1 MMAHFFSGG
10 KRTGME
16 RLCIRAG
23 KRALEMIRDGGFR
36 FDRVTAYAGP
46 AVGPRWLV
54 ASGIDLAFLRNGT
67 LASKSRPVL
76 LTGASAGAWRFA
88 AWLQPEP
95 EKSYRRLIEA
105 YIGIPCDRRSTPASL
120 KKGIQETINAYLEDD
135 AIPFALAHDHY
146 RLAVTTARARNF
158 AASETPWVQK
168 WGLALCYALN
178 RINRRHLFRFFER
191 VVFYSGPRPPQFCL
205 RPGFRGAAVALNPIN
220 FKHAVLASGAI
231 PLLIEGVSDIY
242 GAPRGVYRD
251 GGIIDY
257 HIDHNYAAK
266 EDDVTL
272 LVHHED
278 RVIPGWLDKKIKG
291 RRPAAG
297 ALDNLLLIAP
307 SPEFVQ
313 TFPGGKI
320 PDRDD
325 FLTFIDDPAGRILN
339 WRKVVETCAPL
350 GEECIDLVDSGKIRR
365 IAEPLNL
372 D

>member
-1 MMAHFFSGG
+1 
-10 KRTGME
+10 ME

-36 FDRVTAYAGP
+36 LDRVTTYVGP

-54 ASGIDLAFLRNGT
+54 ASGVDLTLLRNGK
-67 LASKSRPVL
+67 LGSKSRPVL

-95 EKSYRRLIEA
+95 EKSYRRLLDA
-105 YIGIPCDRRSTPASL
+105 YIGIPFDRRSTPSSIRRSL
-120 KKGIQETINAYLEDD
+120 QEVIDSFLEND

-146 RLAVTTARARNF
+146 RLAVTTARAKNF

-178 RINRRHLFRFFER
+178 RINRRNLFRFFER

-205 RPGFRGAAVALNPIN
+205 RPGFRGKAVVLNEFN

-231 PLLIEGVSDIY
+231 PLLIEGVTDIY

-251 GGIIDY
+251 GGVIDY
-257 HIDHNYAAK
+257 HLDHDYAAK

-272 LVHHED
+272 LVHHEG

-291 RRPAAG
+291 RRPPAE
-297 ALDNLLLIAP
+297 ALDSLLVITP
-307 SPEFVQ
+307 SPGLVE

-325 FLTFIDDPAGRILN
+325 FETFIDDPAGRILN
-339 WRKVVETCAPL
+339 WRKVVEICAPL
-350 GEECIDLVDSGKIRR
+350 GEEFAEQVESGKIRA
-365 IAEPLNL
+365 IAEPLSL

>member
-1 MMAHFFSGG
+1 
-10 KRTGME
+10 ME

-23 KRALEMIRDGGFR
+23 KRTLEMIRSGGFR
-36 FDRVTAYAGP
+36 LDRVTTCVGP

-54 ASGIDLAFLRNGT
+54 ASGFDLTLLRNGK
-67 LASKSRPVL
+67 LGSKSRPVL

-95 EKSYRRLIEA
+95 EKSYRRLLDA

-120 KKGIQETINAYLEDD
+120 RRSLQETINAFLEDD

-146 RLAVTTARARNF
+146 RLAVTTARARNL

-205 RPGFRGAAVALNPIN
+205 RPGFRGRAVVLNKFN

-231 PLLIEGVSDIY
+231 PLVIEGVTDIY
-242 GAPRGVYRD
+242 GAPRGNYRD
-251 GGIIDY
+251 GGVIDY
-257 HIDHNYAAK
+257 HLDHDYAVK

-272 LVHHED
+272 LFHHED

-291 RRPAAG
+291 RRPPDE
-297 ALDNLLLIAP
+297 ALDNLLVITP
-307 SPEFVQ
+307 SPGLVE

-325 FLTFIDDPAGRILN
+325 FETFIDDPAGRILN
-339 WRKVVETCAPL
+339 WRKVVEICAPL
-350 GEECIDLVDSGKIRR
+350 GEEFTDCVESGKIRA
-365 IAEPLNL
+365 IAKPLSL

>member
-1 MMAHFFSGG
+1 
-10 KRTGME
+10 ME

-36 FDRVTAYAGP
+36 LDRVTTYVGP

-54 ASGIDLAFLRNGT
+54 ASGFDLFLLQNGK
-67 LASKSRPVL
+67 LGSKSRPVL
-76 LTGASAGAWRFA
+76 LTGSSAGAWRFA
-88 AWLQPEP
+88 AWIQPEP
-95 EKSYRRLIEA
+95 EKSYRRLLEA
-105 YIGIPCDRRSTPASL
+105 YIGIPFDRTSTPASL
-120 KKGIQETINAYLEDD
+120 RSSLQETINAFLEND

-146 RLAVTTARARNF
+146 RLAVTTARARNL

-178 RINRRHLFRFFER
+178 RINRRNLFRFFER

-205 RPGFRGAAVALNPIN
+205 RPGFRGKAVVLNEFN

-231 PLLIEGVSDIY
+231 PLVIEGVTDIY
-242 GAPRGVYRD
+242 GAPHGIYRD
-251 GGIIDY
+251 GGVIDY
-257 HIDHNYAAK
+257 HLDHNYAVRQ
-266 EDDVTL
+266 DDVTL
-272 LVHHED
+272 FVHHED
-278 RVIPGWLDKKIKG
+278 RIIPGWLDKKIKG
-291 RRPAAG
+291 RRPPDET
-297 ALDNLLLIAP
+297 LDNLLVITP
-307 SPEFVQ
+307 SPELVQ

-325 FLTFIDDPAGRILN
+325 FETFIDDPASRILN
-339 WRKVVETCAPL
+339 WQKVVEICAPL
-350 GEECIDLVDSGKIRR
+350 GEEFADCVESGKIRA